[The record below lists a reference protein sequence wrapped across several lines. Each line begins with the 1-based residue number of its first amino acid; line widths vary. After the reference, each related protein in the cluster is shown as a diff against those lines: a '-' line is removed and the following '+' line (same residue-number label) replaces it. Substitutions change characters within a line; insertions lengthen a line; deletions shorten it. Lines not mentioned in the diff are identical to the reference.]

1 MSTQPLQ
8 ASLLRAG
15 HRNHYLFSDYYLD
28 RRAPEL
34 QAWLIDRVVCRL
46 YGLTEGKEIAMVEG
60 NSQTSG
66 LRSTPA
72 D

>member
-1 MSTQPLQ
+1 MSAQPTQ

-34 QAWLIDRVVCRL
+34 HEWRDADVKAALD
-46 YGLTEGKEIAMVEG
+46 A
-60 NSQTSG
+60 
-66 LRSTPA
+66 LRA
-72 D
+72 R